1 MTQAFIPKA
10 VRTAG
15 GRRTGALAGWHRAD
29 MGGEVLN
36 ALVDRSGGIANVTIV
51 EAV

>member
-1 MTQAFIPKA
+1 MRQAFIVDA
-10 VRTAG
+10 LRIAG
-15 GRRTGALAGWHRAD
+15 GRRTDAIEGWHPAD

-36 ALVDRSGGIANVTIV
+36 ALVDRSGGIPRVTIV